1 MRRAHT
7 TLLLSS
13 LALFGCTSTI
23 DGAGYGA
30 PAGSAGAG
38 SGTGAAG
45 ASSSAGG
52 PSQEDCVAP
61 AKPLSQRVV
70 RLSYAQYE
78 NGIRGLL
85 GSTALDGVSVEDP
98 RRREFQALFA
108 EGDLVNTQVLQKS
121 VALGETA
128 AGTVGTKYAT
138 LTGCSSTTDETCAN
152 AFLLRFAEQAYR
164 RPLLAD
170 EKTSVAQLYTEA
182 KALQGTVQD
191 AVRSAVLGVLIA
203 PQAMYR
209 TELGAAGSDPKLA
222 QLTGYEV
229 ASALSYFLLDGP
241 PDAGLLSAAAANQLA
256 SEADIGTQVD
266 RLLALDSVKENLT
279 AVMVAYYG
287 LKDLDGTTK
296 DAQVYP
302 DFSVG
307 VRNSMY
313 TETQMFIED
322 TLWHGKI
329 SDLLTSRKT
338 FINDTLAKFYGVTYP
353 AATGTAFVPFEFPA
367 GQRSGVVTHGS
378 VMATRA
384 RTDTTSVV
392 SRGLFINGLLLC
404 SQSPPPPPAAVQA
417 KVDEQLNDKNATERD
432 KATFRDTTTPCNG
445 CHRNFD
451 GFGLVLENYDGIGK
465 LRTSYSNGKPIDTS
479 GDLPASAGGGTV
491 PDATAFMAQIA
502 GNGAFSRCLTSNL
515 MKYALS
521 DVSLVDV
528 RDCNVQKTH
537 DVFQA
542 GDRSFPSLVKQI
554 ASQRLLA
561 TRTIESN
568 P

>member
-13 LALFGCTSTI
+13 LAIFGCTSTI
-23 DGAGYGA
+23 DGKGYGT
-30 PAGSAGAG
+30 PSGTAGTSSGMAGTGNSAGAP
-38 SGTGAAG
+38 TT
-45 ASSSAGG
+45 
-52 PSQEDCVAP
+52 EECVAP
-61 AKPLSQRVV
+61 AKPLAQRVV
-70 RLSYAQYE
+70 RLTYSQYE

-121 VALGETA
+121 VSLSETA
-128 AGTVGTKYAT
+128 SGALSTKYAA
-138 LTGCSSTTDETCAN
+138 LTGCASNTDEVCAN

-164 RPLLAD
+164 RPLVAE
-170 EKTSVAQLYTEA
+170 EKTSLAQLYTDA
-182 KALQGTVQD
+182 KTLQGSVPE
-191 AVRSAVLGVLIA
+191 ALKSAVLGVLVA

-209 TELGAAGSDPKLA
+209 YELGAAGSDPK
-222 QLTGYEV
+222 QIKLTGYEV
-229 ASALSYFLLDGP
+229 ASSLSYFLLDGP
-241 PDAGLLSAAAANQLA
+241 PDAGLLAAAAANQLGTA
-256 SEADIGTQVD
+256 AEIGKEVD
-266 RLLALDSVKENLT
+266 RLLAQDSVKKNLT
-279 AVMVAYYG
+279 DIMVAYYG
-287 LKDLDGTTK
+287 LKELDGTTK
-296 DAQVYP
+296 DSQVYP

-313 TETQMFIED
+313 TETKMFIED
-322 TLWHGKI
+322 TLWHG
-329 SDLLTSRKT
+329 SVADLLTSRKT

-353 AATGTAFVPFEFPA
+353 AASGSAFVPFEFPV

-392 SRGLFINGLLLC
+392 SRGLFINSLLLC
-404 SQSPPPPPAAVQA
+404 SQSPPPPPAAVQE

-432 KATFRDTTTPCNG
+432 KAAFRDSTSPCNS

-451 GFGLVLENYDGIGK
+451 GFGLVLENFDGIGK
-465 LRTSYSNGKPIDTS
+465 LRTSYSNGTPIDTT
-479 GDLPASAGGGTV
+479 GELPASAGGGTV
-491 PDATAFMAQIA
+491 PDANAFMAQIA

-515 MKYALS
+515 MKYALA

-537 DVFQA
+537 DAFQA
-542 GDRSFPSLVKQI
+542 TDRSFPSLIKQI
-554 ASQRLLA
+554 TSEHLLA
-561 TRTIESN
+561 TRTIEST